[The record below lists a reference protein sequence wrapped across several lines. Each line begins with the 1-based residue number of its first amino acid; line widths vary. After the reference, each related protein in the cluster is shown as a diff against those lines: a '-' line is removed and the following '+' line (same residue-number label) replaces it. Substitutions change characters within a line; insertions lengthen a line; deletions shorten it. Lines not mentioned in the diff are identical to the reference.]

1 MYSLPNLL
9 TLVRMAV
16 VPILMVLLAMP
27 GPRVCL
33 VAAFLFLAAVLT
45 DLVDGVI
52 ARRYNQITTIGKFL
66 DPVADK
72 VLIVSVL
79 VLLVGLGWVPAWVA
93 VVMIAR
99 DILVTGLRAVAA
111 EKGMVIAADRYGK
124 LKTVMQSIA
133 LVPLIYHYPFL
144 GIPMHSIGLIFIYVS
159 LALSVYSGWNYFS
172 LFFRCIQQ

>member
-1 MYSLPNLL
+1 
-9 TLVRMAV
+9 MAV
-16 VPILMVLLAMP
+16 VPVLMVLLAMP

-111 EKGMVIAADRYGK
+111 EKGIVIAADRYGK

-133 LVPLIYHYPFL
+133 LVPLIYHYPLL
-144 GIPMHSIGLIFIYVS
+144 GIPMHDIGLVFIYIS
-159 LALSVYSGWNYFS
+159 LALSMYSGWNYFS
-172 LFFRCIQQ
+172 LFFHYIQR